1 MCQRRRHDYP
11 SNPPLPARR
20 TLRYRGMVVSVRP
33 VVITVLRGCLVAAL
47 LVLLWHGVVKLFS
60 LPHYM
65 LPSPARV
72 AGVLAS
78 DAGYLAGHAA
88 TTLFEI
94 VAGLFVGSL
103 MGVLTALAMSFLPLA
118 RRLVLPVVIAS
129 QALPVFA
136 IAPLLVVWFGFGL
149 TSKIVMASL
158 IIYFPV
164 ASAFYDG
171 LMRTD
176 RSLVEL
182 TKLSG
187 GSRWQVLTLIRIPAA
202 LPNLASGL
210 RVAVSVAPIGA
221 VVGEWVGASS
231 GLGFV
236 MIQANARMQT
246 DTVFAALLILAIM
259 AVALRTIVDKLT
271 RRLVFW
277 APETDT

>member
-1 MCQRRRHDYP
+1 VGAVNLA
-11 SNPPLPARR
+11 SLARG
-20 TLRYRGMVVSVRP
+20 L
-33 VVITVLRGCLVAAL
+33 IAAAL
-47 LVLLWHGVVKLFS
+47 IAAVWQLIVTGFQ

-65 LPSPARV
+65 LPSPPRV
-72 AGVLAS
+72 ASVLWHE
-78 DAGYLAGHAA
+78 AGYLAGHAA

-94 VAGLFVGSL
+94 IVGLIVGTCL
-103 MGVLTALAMSFLPLA
+103 GVVTALAMSFLPMA
-118 RRLVLPVVIAS
+118 RRFVLPVVVAS

-149 TSKIVMASL
+149 ASKIVMASL

-171 LMRTD
+171 LTRAE
-176 RSLVEL
+176 RGLVEL
-182 TKLSG
+182 ATLSG
-187 GSRWQVLTLIRIPAA
+187 ASRFDILRLVRIPAA
-202 LPNLASGL
+202 LPQLASGL
-210 RVAVSVAPIGA
+210 RVAVAVAPIGA
-221 VVGEWVGASS
+221 IVGEWVGASA

-246 DTVFAALLILAIM
+246 DTVFAALLILAVM
-259 AVALRTIVDKLT
+259 AVVLRVAVDRLT

>member
-1 MCQRRRHDYP
+1 MRFHAAGFDMA
-11 SNPPLPARR
+11 L
-20 TLRYRGMVVSVRP
+20 VRAI
-33 VVITVLRGCLVAAL
+33 VISAVLIAVWQLAVG
-47 LVLLWHGVVKLFS
+47 LFQ

-72 AGVLAS
+72 LS
-78 DAGYLAGHAA
+78 TLTLQAGYLTGHAL

-94 VAGLFVGSL
+94 VVGFFVGAML
-103 MGVLTALAMSFLPLA
+103 GVATALLMSFLPIA
-118 RRLVLPVVIAS
+118 RRLVLPLVVAS

-136 IAPLLVVWFGFGL
+136 IAPLLVIWFGFGL
-149 TSKIVMASL
+149 ASKIVMASL

-171 LMRTD
+171 LTRTD
-176 RSLVEL
+176 RGLVEL
-182 TKLSG
+182 AALSG
-187 GSRWQVLTLIRIPAA
+187 ATRFQTLVFIRVPAA

-210 RVAVSVAPIGA
+210 RVAVAVAPIGA
-221 VVGEWVGASS
+221 VVGEWVGASG

-246 DTVFAALLILAIM
+246 DTVFAALLLLASM
-259 AVALRTIVDKLT
+259 AVCLRIIVDRVT

-277 APETDT
+277 APQTDL